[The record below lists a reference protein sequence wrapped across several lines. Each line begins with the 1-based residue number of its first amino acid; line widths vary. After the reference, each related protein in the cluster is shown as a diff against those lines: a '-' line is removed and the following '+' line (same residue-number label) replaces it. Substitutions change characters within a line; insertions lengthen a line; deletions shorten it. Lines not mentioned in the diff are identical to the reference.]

1 MSLVTG
7 VTTAST
13 VQQAVQSLQGQLLKI
28 KPVFLIYFASSN
40 FDPDELCKAM
50 SETFKGVEQIGCTTA
65 GELVS
70 GQMLQNSIVAMAF
83 DEKTIRK
90 VKVSIVEGISKDEN
104 NISEAVNEIEDSFGQ
119 SLLEMD
125 FHKYVGII
133 LTDGMSLGEEKVM
146 DSLGNLSN
154 ITFIGGSAGD
164 DLKFKKA
171 DVYANGKNYQDA
183 AVLALLEP
191 TNGFDI
197 IKTQSF
203 KVLETKLTP
212 TKVNEAVREVIE
224 FNGKPATQAYAE
236 AVGMDIQEAQS
247 YFKRHPLGLISDGDP
262 YVRSP
267 QQFKGESVLF
277 YCNVSEDM
285 ELSLLESGD
294 IIGDTAKALE
304 NKKHELGKIEGVVN
318 FHCILRTLELRE
330 QNLESEYGKV
340 FSDVPMIGFS
350 TYGEQYVGHI
360 NQTSTILVFK

>member
-1 MSLVTG
+1 MSLVTS
-7 VTTAST
+7 VSTASN
-13 VQQAVQSLQGQLLKI
+13 VQQAVQSLQGQLMKI
-28 KPVFLIYFASSN
+28 KPTFIIYFASSN
-40 FDPDELCKAM
+40 YPPEELCTAM
-50 SETFKGVEQIGCTTA
+50 ANAFKGVEQIGCTTS
-65 GELVS
+65 GELIS

-83 DEKTIRK
+83 DENTIKK
-90 VKVSIVEGISKDEN
+90 VKIGVVQDINKDEN
-104 NISEAVNEIEDSFGQ
+104 NIAEVVGSFEESFGQ

-125 FHKYVGII
+125 FEKYVGII

-146 DSLGNLSN
+146 DALGNLSN

-164 DLKFKKA
+164 DLKFQRT
-171 DVYANGKNYQDA
+171 DVFANGKAYQNA

-191 TNGFDI
+191 TKGYDI

-212 TKVNEAVREVIE
+212 TKVNEEIREVIE
-224 FNGKPATQAYAE
+224 FNGKPATHAYAE
-236 AVGMDIQEAQS
+236 AVGMSVEQS
-247 YFKRHPLGLISDGDP
+247 QNYFKRHPLGLISDGDP

-267 QQFKGESVLF
+267 QQFKGDSVLF
-277 YCNVSEDM
+277 YCNVSEGM

-294 IIGDTAKALE
+294 VVGDTAAILQDKIA
-304 NKKHELGKIEGVVN
+304 ELGNIEGVIN

-330 QNLESEYGKV
+330 QNLEGAYGKV
-340 FSDVPMIGFS
+340 FSDIPMVGFS